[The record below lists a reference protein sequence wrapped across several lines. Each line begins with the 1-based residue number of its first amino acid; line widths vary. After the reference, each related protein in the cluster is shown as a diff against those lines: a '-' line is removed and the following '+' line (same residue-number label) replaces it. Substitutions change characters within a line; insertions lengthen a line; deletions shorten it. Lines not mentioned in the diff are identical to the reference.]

1 MQLIV
6 VGVVI
11 GSHVKSTISRDLKVL
26 LLPGDF
32 SSGAGKFAVNGNT
45 FIVVLLLAE
54 FRRTV
59 MVAITALVICPPV
72 TCG

>member
-1 MQLIV
+1 M
-6 VGVVI
+6 GA
-11 GSHVKSTISRDLKVL
+11 HVKSTISRDLKVL
-26 LLPGDF
+26 LLPGDR
-32 SSGAGKFAVNGNT
+32 SSGTGKAAVSGNT